1 LNREGKPIG
10 RIEQPRI
17 MEPIPALSPD
27 GTRAAVAIRTD
38 DKWDIWIVNLTTG
51 AATQVTSDG
60 MARRPNWSPDGKSI
74 VYDSGL
80 SPTTSGTA
88 PTAIVKRA
96 SADGS
101 GQLDEFG
108 PGRDA
113 VMSHDGQHV
122 LYMREFKILSR
133 PVGGGS
139 ETSVLTGPH
148 SSNGV
153 PRPSPDGRFL
163 AFMTMTP
170 VSVRISVTTNPP
182 GPTRLEIAARESW
195 WPRWSGG
202 GRQLLYATAKDV
214 QAVDVNTEP
223 TLRLG
228 IPRRLFERS
237 SILSGNAPTPFDV
250 SADGGRFLVVEQDKS
265 LSPPRSMVV
274 VTNFTPDRG
283 SEKR

>member
-1 LNREGKPIG
+1 
-10 RIEQPRI
+10 
-17 MEPIPALSPD
+17 M
-27 GTRAAVAIRTD
+27 AIRTD
-38 DKWDIWIVNLTTG
+38 DKWDIWTVNLNTG

-60 MARRPNWSPDGKSI
+60 MARRPSWSPDGKSI
-74 VYDSGL
+74 VYDSGIATVPG
-80 SPTTSGTA
+80 SA
-88 PTAIVKRA
+88 PGASIVKRA
-96 SADGS
+96 AADGS

-122 LYMREFKILSR
+122 FYTREFKIVSR
-133 PVGGGS
+133 PVNGGP
-139 ETSVLTGPH
+139 ETSFLPGPP
-148 SSNGV
+148 SNNGS

-170 VSVRISVTTNPP
+170 TSVRVSVTTNPP
-182 GPTRLEIAARESW
+182 GPTRLEISARESW

-202 GRQLLYATAKDV
+202 GRQLVFMTAKDV
-214 QAVDVNTEP
+214 QAVDVHTEP

-237 SILSGNAPTPFDV
+237 VMLGGNAPAPLDV